1 MQRIDHDTAT
11 NDDKFTEGDPQ
22 SATPA
27 TVVTADFLNAVQEEI
42 VALIES
48 AGLVLD
54 SGDNTQAA
62 TAVSTLIATAIT
74 NIQWLTY
81 GGNAAYTSSTSF
93 TLSGSDL
100 TAIFHVG
107 RRVKAVGATT
117 GTITGV
123 ISASGFGTDTVV
135 TIKWDDDDEILENET
150 LTIAYGA
157 LSNIGHALPLVATE
171 LTAEQQN
178 TIYLNTLLYS

>member
-1 MQRIDHDTAT
+1 MHKIDHVTAT
-11 NDDKFTEGDPQ
+11 GSNEFTEGDPQ
-22 SATPA
+22 TAVPA
-27 TVVTADFLNAVQEEI
+27 TVVTADFLNAIQAELSE
-42 VALIES
+42 LIED
-48 AGLVLD
+48 AGLTLD
-54 SGDNTQAA
+54 KNNNAQLA

-100 TAIFHVG
+100 TTIFHVG

-123 ISASGFGTDTVV
+123 ISASSFGTDTVV
-135 TIKWDDDDEILENET
+135 TIDWDDDEILENET

-157 LSNIGHALPLVATE
+157 LSNIQHALPLVATE

-178 TIYLNTLLYS
+178 TIYLNSLLYS